1 MSRLSRNMINSRL
14 AEVRQQ
20 RQFFEEKYQMDFA
33 SFKKVWEEDQI
44 ADKHTYEVE
53 RDYWLWE
60 ATITDEAALKK
71 MRDTSS

>member
-33 SFKKVWEEDQI
+33 SFKKAWEEGQI
-44 ADKHTYEVE
+44 ADKYTYEVE

-60 ATITDEAALKK
+60 ATITDEATLKK
-71 MRDTSS
+71 M